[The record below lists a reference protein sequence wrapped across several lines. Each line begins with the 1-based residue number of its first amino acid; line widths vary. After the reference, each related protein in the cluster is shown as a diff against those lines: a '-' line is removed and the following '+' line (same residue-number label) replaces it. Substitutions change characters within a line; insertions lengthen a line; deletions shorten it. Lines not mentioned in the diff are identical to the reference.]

1 MKKRF
6 IMLFVIM
13 VFVAVTAMAIGR
25 ADTTDE
31 TRSKILASAQNTR
44 RLGGLLEKPG
54 IGTLAFLKSQKTYG
68 KGDIESLSRMF
79 AGQLHVPIRIVD
91 SPSPVTIGNAA
102 EILSKTG
109 VTVGI
114 FFVDDERMPLSL
126 VAAEERWAIINTLK
140 VARGAAN
147 GELAVKRLQREISR
161 TVKSIFLNGTTEK
174 GEKAV
179 RTAEDL
185 EKIRKD
191 PIDGQQLFTIVRG
204 LPSYDLVAPRIVPY
218 KLACEEGWAP
228 APTNEYQK
236 AIWDET
242 HAIPANP
249 MKIEFD
255 PKKGR

>member
-1 MKKRF
+1 
-6 IMLFVIM
+6 
-13 VFVAVTAMAIGR
+13 
-25 ADTTDE
+25 
-31 TRSKILASAQNTR
+31 
-44 RLGGLLEKPG
+44 
-54 IGTLAFLKSQKTYG
+54 
-68 KGDIESLSRMF
+68 
-79 AGQLHVPIRIVD
+79 
-91 SPSPVTIGNAA
+91 
-102 EILSKTG
+102 
-109 VTVGI
+109 
-114 FFVDDERMPLSL
+114 
-126 VAAEERWAIINTLK
+126 
-140 VARGAAN
+140 
-147 GELAVKRLQREISR
+147 
-161 TVKSIFLNGTTEK
+161 LNGTTEK